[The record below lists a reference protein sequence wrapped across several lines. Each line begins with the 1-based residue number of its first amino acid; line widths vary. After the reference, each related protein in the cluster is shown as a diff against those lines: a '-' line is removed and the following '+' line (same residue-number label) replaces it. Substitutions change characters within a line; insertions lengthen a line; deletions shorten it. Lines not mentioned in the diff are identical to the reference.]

1 MSEGPRLRVGAYA
14 VVVRDQAVLLSRLS
28 EASPVFTPGAWHL
41 PGGGLEPGEQP
52 GEALVRELHEEAGL
66 DVMSSQLL
74 DVRSY
79 SAHRN
84 GTDWHVVGLLH
95 RAEVGSGEPVITEVG
110 GSADAIRW
118 VPIEEIDELPLSPP
132 TADGLRMLDLLR
144 VPA

>member
-14 VVVRDQAVLLSRLS
+14 VIVRDSSVLLSRLS
-28 EASPVFTPGAWHL
+28 EASPVFAPGAWHL
-41 PGGGLEPGEQP
+41 PGGGLDPGEQP
-52 GEALVRELHEEAGL
+52 GDALSRELQEEAGL
-66 DVMSSQLL
+66 DVTGSRLM

-95 RAEVGSGEPVITEVG
+95 AAEVGPGDPVITEVG

-118 VPIEEIDELPLSPP
+118 VPIEEIGDLALSPP
-132 TADGLRMLDLLR
+132 TADGLRMVELIS
-144 VPA
+144 

>member
-14 VVVRDQAVLLSRLS
+14 VIVRDSAVLLSRLS
-28 EASPVFTPGAWHL
+28 EESPVFTPGAWHL
-41 PGGGLEPGEQP
+41 PGGGLDPGEQP
-52 GEALVRELHEEAGL
+52 DDALVRELQEEAGL
-66 DVMSSQLL
+66 DVLSSQLL

-79 SAHRN
+79 TAHRN

-95 RAEVGSGEPVITEVG
+95 SARVGPGEPVVTEVG

-118 VPIEEIDELPLSPP
+118 VPIDEVGDLPLSPP
-132 TADGLRMLDLLR
+132 TADGLRMVDLLK